1 MRAAVE
7 GLKAVEA
14 IVDELAKVGSES
26 AEPDQADN
34 GRQRIEV
41 E

>member
-7 GLKAVEA
+7 GLRAVEA
-14 IVDELAKVGSES
+14 IVDELAKVGSDS
-26 AEPDQADN
+26 DEPKSGD

>member
-7 GLKAVEA
+7 GLRAVEA
-14 IVDELAKVGSES
+14 IVDELAKVGSEPTQ
-26 AEPDQADN
+26 PDSADN
-34 GRQRIEV
+34 ERQRIEV